1 MTAGLPDTHFQNDL
15 LLGTSF
21 TTVRPRSASCGR

>member
-21 TTVRPRSASCGR
+21 TTVSADFRAE